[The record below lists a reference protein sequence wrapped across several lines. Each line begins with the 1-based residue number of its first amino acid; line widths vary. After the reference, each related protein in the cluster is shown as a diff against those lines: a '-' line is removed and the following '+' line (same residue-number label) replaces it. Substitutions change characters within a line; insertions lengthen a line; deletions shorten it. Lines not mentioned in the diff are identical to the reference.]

1 VNEILR
7 KTSNIAVNPWDT
19 LSYLK
24 RALVDIMSD
33 LLYNLGVV
41 VDLASLSRSVI
52 RVRQWVLCS
61 LLSEST
67 SYKDLVVLP
76 PGRSPESL
84 HL

>member
-1 VNEILR
+1 MNEILR
-7 KTSNIAVNPWDT
+7 KTSNVAVNPWDI